1 MGQASESINWTDLLK
16 AARANEKVAREE
28 LFKALEVRLRPVVQY
43 RLRGWSDQDHREI
56 LQDTLAVV
64 FMKLNEIDDNPDHF
78 ALSVL
83 RNKIGD
89 ALRTKSRH
97 THLSISSTGAAE
109 SEESQRSD
117 VISDL
122 PCPDSDFTKRLE
134 KNDLIRAI
142 RSVIHKLPV
151 LCQSLFTGMLEH
163 RSIIEIWELHSRID
177 PALSRSTFDKR
188 IFDCRK
194 KLRNLMAEYL

>member
-1 MGQASESINWTDLLK
+1 MSKDDNTNWTALLK
-16 AARANEKVAREE
+16 LARASDPVAREE

-43 RLRGWSDQDHREI
+43 RLRGWSDQAHREI
-56 LQDTLAVV
+56 LQATLAVV

-89 ALRTKSRH
+89 ALRSKSRH
-97 THLSISSTGAAE
+97 AYL

-122 PCPDSDFTKRLE
+122 PSPDSDFTKRLE

-163 RSIIEIWELHSRID
+163 RSIIEIWELHSSID
-177 PALSRSTFDKR
+177 PTLSRSTFDKR

-194 KLRNLMAEYL
+194 KLRTLMAEYL

>member
-1 MGQASESINWTDLLK
+1 MSKDDNTNWTALLK
-16 AARANEKVAREE
+16 LARASDPVAREE

-43 RLRGWSDQDHREI
+43 RLRGWSDQAHREI
-56 LQDTLAVV
+56 LQATLAVV

-89 ALRTKSRH
+89 ALRSKSRH
-97 THLSISSTGAAE
+97 AYLSISPTGAAE
-109 SEESQRSD
+109 TEESQRSD

-122 PCPDSDFTKRLE
+122 PSPDSDFTKRLE

-163 RSIIEIWELHSRID
+163 RSIIEIWELHSSID
-177 PALSRSTFDKR
+177 PTLSRSTFDKR

-194 KLRNLMAEYL
+194 KLRTLMAEYL